1 MGNEI
6 LNKGKGTWDIVWD
19 MWNLRRLWET
29 EFRIKRGLNHCS
41 SYEEIK
47 TTNLNEITQGL
58 STKWK
63 KNTEP
68 RLNKDKLIKQNKY
81 KYGTGREITKPQAS
95 SQLNLSSLQMILSP
109 IQTVM

>member
-1 MGNEI
+1 MGNEN

-19 MWNLRRLWET
+19 MWNLRCLWET
-29 EFRIKRGLNHCS
+29 ELRIKRGLNHCS
-41 SYEEIK
+41 SYAEIK

-68 RLNKDKLIKQNKY
+68 RFNKDKLTKQNKY